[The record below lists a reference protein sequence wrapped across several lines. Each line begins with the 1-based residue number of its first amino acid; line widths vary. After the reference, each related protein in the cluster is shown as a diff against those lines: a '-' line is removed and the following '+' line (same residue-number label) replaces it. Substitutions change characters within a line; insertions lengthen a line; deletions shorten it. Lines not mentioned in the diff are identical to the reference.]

1 MRRRTILAGLFTSAV
16 ALGALMGV
24 AVAQQAADTDAIKAA
39 NNAFYSALSGLD
51 AKAMGGLWADKPYV
65 VNIGPRS
72 KKVDVG
78 YADAVTKWSAEL
90 TEVFSE
96 LKVVMTS
103 TAQVQSDGKLGW
115 VVGSEHAEGKRKDG
129 TPVAFDTFVTNIFEK
144 DGARW
149 LMVSHHGA
157 LQAK

>member
-1 MRRRTILAGLFTSAV
+1 MRRRNMLTGFATSAA
-16 ALGALMGV
+16 ALGLLMGV
-24 AVAQQAADTDAIKAA
+24 AVAQQPADTDAVKAA
-39 NNAFYSALSGLD
+39 NSAFYAALSGLD
-51 AKAMGGLWADKPYV
+51 AKAMGGVWADKPYV

-103 TAQVQSDGKLGW
+103 TAQVQTDGKLAW
-115 VVGSEHAEGKRKDG
+115 VIGSEHAEGKRKDG

-144 DGARW
+144 DGNRW

-157 LQAK
+157 IQAK